1 MPRHGE
7 KQTMFEID
15 PDKPNIPALAR
26 ILSGMGLLVL
36 IASALS
42 MMLAFS
48 GYEWVNEIYAIAGAV
63 GAFLIALLLFAQGKI
78 IEQLAV
84 VSARVKSRF
93 AVEGAV
99 KSLSASAGTPA
110 AVPSSA
116 WSGPSVRPKERV
128 IQVPDD
134 QARQSGFQVK

>member
-1 MPRHGE
+1 
-7 KQTMFEID
+7 MFDID

-26 ILSGMGLLVL
+26 ILSGLGLVLL

-48 GYEWVNEIYAIAGAV
+48 GYEWANEIYAIAGSI
-63 GAFLIALLLFAQGKI
+63 GAFLVALVFFAQAKI

-93 AVEGAV
+93 AVDAAAKTVPTTGIAPGAIV
-99 KSLSASAGTPA
+99 SNTSWAGPA
-110 AVPSSA
+110 VAK
-116 WSGPSVRPKERV
+116 PKERV
-128 IQVPDD
+128 IHVPDE
-134 QARQSGFQVK
+134 QARQSGFKVK

>member
-1 MPRHGE
+1 
-7 KQTMFEID
+7 MFDLD

-26 ILSGMGLLVL
+26 ILSGMGLFLL

-48 GYEWVNEIYAIAGAV
+48 GYEWANEIYAIAGSI
-63 GAFLIALLLFAQGKI
+63 GAFLLALVFFAQGKI

-93 AVEGAV
+93 AVDAAAKTVQATGTAPGAIV
-99 KSLSASAGTPA
+99 SNTSWAGPTAPK
-110 AVPSSA
+110 
-116 WSGPSVRPKERV
+116 GKERV
-128 IQVPDD
+128 IHVPDE
-134 QARQSGFQVK
+134 QARQSGFKVK